1 MEKENLK
8 RKVFIKTKENKVTSI
23 SIIKNEIDEIEIEV
37 YENDL
42 TKFFNNLENLKYIN
56 SNIVIIEQDEQKI
69 QMTNI
74 LNGKILNLTNY
85 LKETDYKIT
94 KCYEAFMRQLPL
106 PYNLEELS
114 AQRDAWRAEINQ
126 LEHELAELE

>member
-23 SIIKNEIDEIEIEV
+23 SIIKNEIDEIETEV

-85 LKETDYKIT
+85 LKETDYKII
-94 KCYEAFMRQLPL
+94 KCYEASIRQLPL
-106 PYNLEELS
+106 PYNLEELA

-126 LEHELAELE
+126 LEQELENL

>member
-23 SIIKNEIDEIEIEV
+23 SIIKNEIDEIETEV

-42 TKFFNNLENLKYIN
+42 TKFFNNLENLEYIN
-56 SNIVIIEQDEQKI
+56 SNIVITEQNEQKT

-74 LNGKILNLTNY
+74 LNGKILNLRNY
-85 LKETDYKIT
+85 LKETDYKII
-94 KCYEAFMRQLPL
+94 KCYETFMRQQPL

-126 LEHELAELE
+126 LEEDLKTL